1 MRDQS
6 MGPSAGGPGNH
17 RIDSLGQQRERAVAA
32 LHVTG
37 AHRPASEELVARHI
51 GIVACSA
58 EGAALCYTTICTEA
72 PELMEKKHAHPEVS
86 MHTHPFSDYVRLIEA
101 GKWDGVAALMLSSEE
116 KLAKAGAELVICPD
130 NTIHRVFDQVQE
142 KARLPWLHIA
152 EEVATV
158 AGHRGYKRVGLIGT
172 AYTMDSPFY
181 RERLAAHG
189 IETCLPPEKDRKLIN
204 RIIFDELVSAQF
216 TAESRAY
223 FTGLISEMR
232 AQGCEAVAL
241 GCTEVPLI
249 ITEENSPLPVLDS
262 TRLLARAA
270 LRASVE

>member
-1 MRDQS
+1 M
-6 MGPSAGGPGNH
+6 
-17 RIDSLGQQRERAVAA
+17 
-32 LHVTG
+32 
-37 AHRPASEELVARHI
+37 ARHI

-58 EGAALCYTTICTEA
+58 EGAALCYTTLCTEA

-86 MHTHPFSDYVRLIEA
+86 MHTHPFSDYVRLMEA

-116 KLAKAGAELVICPD
+116 KLAKAGAQLIICPD
-130 NTIHRVFDQVQE
+130 NTIHRVFNDVMK

-152 EEVATV
+152 EEVAKE
-158 AGHRGYKRVGLIGT
+158 AGHRGYQKVGLIGT
-172 AYTMDSPFY
+172 EYTMDDTFY
-181 RERLAAHG
+181 QDKLKAYG
-189 IETCLPPEKDRKLIN
+189 IEVCLPAPKDRKLIN

-232 AQGCEAVAL
+232 GQGCEAVAL

-270 LRASVE
+270 LRASLE